1 MSKTQ
6 IPLNVKVA
14 LWAQAAGRCEYEGCN
29 QRLFLDRVTSTFMYS
44 GYIAHIVADSAD
56 GPRGDAV
63 RSPQLSKDL
72 SNLML
77 ACDVHHRLIDVER
90 LEDHPAE
97 RLFEMKRRH
106 EQRIELLTSLLP
118 ERESHVLLYGANIG
132 NHSPVLSFQKAAQAM
147 LPDWYPAESQAIEI
161 GLKNSGV
168 TDRNAAYWD
177 LEAASLQANVTQ
189 FWRPR
194 FAQGHIKHLSIFALA
209 PQPLLMKLGSLLS
222 DIQAARTYQLHREP
236 VGWSW
241 PSESNPL
248 NFSLQTPDRI
258 AGPPALVFSIS
269 ATVIDERVETTLPGA
284 SIWKISVPSPN
295 NDVVRSPQDT
305 AAFRFCL
312 RSALDRIKAAHGQS
326 SVIHL
331 FPAMPVSLAV
341 DTGRVRMPKADLPM
355 IVYDEDRRAGGFRV
369 ALLLE

>member
-1 MSKTQ
+1 MSQTQ
-6 IPLNVKVA
+6 IPPKVKVA

-29 QRLFLDRVTSTFMYS
+29 QRLFLDRVTSTFMNS
-44 GYIAHIVADSAD
+44 GYLAHIVADRPD

-63 RSPQLSKDL
+63 QSALLCKSL

-77 ACDVHHRLIDVER
+77 ACDVHHRLIDVEQVD
-90 LEDHPAE
+90 EHPAE
-97 RLFEMKRRH
+97 RLFEMKRKH

-132 NHSPVLSFQKAAQAM
+132 NHSPVLLFQKAAQAM
-147 LPDWYPAESQAIEI
+147 LPDWYPAEPQAIEI

-168 TDRNAAYWD
+168 TDRNAAYWE

-189 FWRPR
+189 FLRPR
-194 FAQGHIKHLSIFALA
+194 FAQGHVKHLSIFALA

-248 NFSLQTPDRI
+248 EFSLKVPDCV
-258 AGPPALVFSIS
+258 AGPPALIFSIS
-269 ATVIDERVETTLPGA
+269 ATVTNERVESILPGA
-284 SIWKISVPSPN
+284 SIWKITVPSPN

-312 RSALDRIKAAHGQS
+312 RNALDQIKAAHGQS
-326 SVIHL
+326 SEIHL

-341 DTGRVRMPKADLPM
+341 DTGRIRMPKADLPLV
-355 IVYDEDRRAGGFRV
+355 IYDEDRQAGGFRK
-369 ALLLE
+369 ALTVG